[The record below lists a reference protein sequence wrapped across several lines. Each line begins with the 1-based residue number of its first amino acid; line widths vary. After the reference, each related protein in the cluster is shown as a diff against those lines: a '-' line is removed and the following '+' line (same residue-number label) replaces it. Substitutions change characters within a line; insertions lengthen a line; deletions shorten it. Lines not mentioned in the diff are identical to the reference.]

1 MEEEKNAV
9 ERCKEIIA
17 SGTPKSFLQSNQS
30 ISSPPYFFSPD
41 GCQLDNSYAGP
52 QLIPVTSSDGKTT
65 SYSITAQFLRDML
78 AWFKEGKSLPKR
90 YVWEI
95 AIHAYDLFAKEESMI
110 EVRVEEGMTIDVIG
124 DVHGKL

>member
-1 MEEEKNAV
+1 
-9 ERCKEIIA
+9 
-17 SGTPKSFLQSNQS
+17 
-30 ISSPPYFFSPD
+30 
-41 GCQLDNSYAGP
+41 
-52 QLIPVTSSDGKTT
+52 
-65 SYSITAQFLRDML
+65 ML

-95 AIHAYDLFAKEESMI
+95 AIHAYDLFVKEESMI